1 VEAIGRSGIFSY
13 AYSRFGYPDRL
24 RIIGVVSFVSGVG
37 AFKRHGSR
45 VGCGL
50 RKLDGSGMGGRPPI
64 LVMEEGQISVSLSLA
79 TYLLLD
85 KALLY
90 PRVATESAGI
100 L

>member
-1 VEAIGRSGIFSY
+1 
-13 AYSRFGYPDRL
+13 
-24 RIIGVVSFVSGVG
+24 
-37 AFKRHGSR
+37 
-45 VGCGL
+45 
-50 RKLDGSGMGGRPPI
+50 MGGRPPI
-64 LVMEEGQISVSLSLA
+64 LVMEEGLISVSLSLA